1 VFTISVELK
10 VSHDGVLQAC
20 KILWLRFLLMIFFKI
35 SNIYRSRIEVCTL
48 VVVVVG
54 VVVVD
59 VVVVDVVVVV
69 VLVDVGVVSEAAAEL
84 EAPVVVYVSLLAKP
98 DVVAVAVEEPELP
111 GSVVD
116 VVSSEGSAASSVG
129 SATLTF
135 SVVVPFPAFPGCL
148 SEAACL
154 EFVVTVLRAIF

>member
-1 VFTISVELK
+1 
-10 VSHDGVLQAC
+10 
-20 KILWLRFLLMIFFKI
+20 
-35 SNIYRSRIEVCTL
+35 L

-59 VVVVDVVVVV
+59 VVVVDVDVVVVV

-84 EAPVVVYVSLLAKP
+84 EAPVVVDVSLLAKP
-98 DVVAVAVEEPELP
+98 DVIAVAVEEPELP
-111 GSVVD
+111 SSVVD
-116 VVSSEGSAASSVG
+116 VVSSEGGAASSVG
-129 SATLTF
+129 SASLTF

-148 SEAACL
+148 SEATCS